1 MKQKKGQ
8 TNLSGA
14 LSGFLVLAILAAFLL
29 PWRNVN
35 WGKMQYTPAEV
46 VTVAGEAKSQEAN
59 STAVFSAGV
68 DAVNNDKDAAVKEVN
83 DTIKTV
89 IESMK
94 KFGIAAEDIKTQN
107 MSIYQNEESFW
118 EDGVQRTRKG
128 QWRVNNSIEIKL
140 RDMSK
145 ASELTDLL
153 TSSGA
158 NNVWGPNFQ
167 LEDTSEQETA
177 LFEAAMENAKV
188 KAEAAASAAGR
199 KLGKVLSVTEGVSG
213 SIIGPMYRATD
224 GMGGGAALEP
234 GTSTV
239 SKSLTVTFELN

>member
-1 MKQKKGQ
+1 MKQQIGQ
-8 TNLSGA
+8 TNLASA

-35 WGKMQYTPAEV
+35 WGRMQYTPSEV
-46 VTVAGEAKSQEAN
+46 VVVSGVAKSQQAN
-59 STAVFSAGV
+59 QTAVFSAGV

-83 DTIKTV
+83 EKIAAV

-94 KFGIAAEDIKTQN
+94 KFGIAEKDIKTQN

-145 ASELTDLL
+145 ASELTSLL

-158 NNVWGPNFQ
+158 NNVWGPNFA
-167 LEDTSEQETA
+167 LEDTSEEETA
-177 LFEAAMENAKV
+177 LFDAAMENAKV
-188 KAEAAASAAGR
+188 KAEAAAKAAGR
-199 KLGKVLSVTEGVSG
+199 ELGKVLSVTEGGG
-213 SIIGPMYRATD
+213 SSMTEPFYRAAD
-224 GMGGGAALEP
+224 GMGGGAPLEP
-234 GTSTV
+234 GSSTV
-239 SKSLTVTFELN
+239 SKSLTVTFELR